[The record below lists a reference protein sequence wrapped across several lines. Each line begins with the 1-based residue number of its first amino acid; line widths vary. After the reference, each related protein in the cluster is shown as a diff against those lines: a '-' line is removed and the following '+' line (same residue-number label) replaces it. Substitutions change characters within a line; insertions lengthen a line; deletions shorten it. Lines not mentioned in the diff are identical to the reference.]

1 MFAIWLI
8 LGLSVALL
16 VAVAWS
22 LVSRMRGRPS
32 PMWRDKTVPIWA
44 DFVLAFPGLVGVISI
59 VPGLVWGD
67 PHWAIDH
74 VYRAISRVL

>member
-1 MFAIWLI
+1 VMLAA
-8 LGLSVALL
+8 SVAML

-22 LVSRMRGRPS
+22 LICRIRGAPS
-32 PMWRDKTVPIWA
+32 PMWRQKNVPVWA
-44 DFVLAFPGLVGVISI
+44 DFTVAFLGFVAVVSI

-74 VYRAISRVL
+74 VYRLISRVL